1 MLARSTYSI
10 LLTGLALAAC
20 APMPPQAPLDTKA
33 WTRCATDRPGAR
45 CDVQVV
51 EDSSGPYSC
60 ALGRF
65 RVEPD
70 ALELTGRR
78 PVNIQWAVPRGYGFC
93 DGDGGT
99 LKSGFEKAQR
109 DVYTI
114 LGSDDKS
121 GIAACIEAL
130 RLLRETGTP
139 HRPVTDP
146 GSTHAYEI
154 RFSDRNGRT
163 CTIDPWIRNG

>member
-60 ALGRF
+60 ALGRV

-93 DGDGGT
+93 DGDGVT

-109 DVYTI
+109 DVFESF
-114 LGSDDKS
+114 GSDDKS
-121 GIAACIEAL
+121 GARKELMPEAQC
-130 RLLRETGTP
+130 
-139 HRPVTDP
+139 RPFRNWRWANTDP